1 MKAVVQRV
9 TRASVQVDE
18 HICGEIGNGLVVYLG
33 VHEDDTDQDA
43 SYIARKIAQLRI
55 FTDEQGKMNRSVCDL
70 SGGILLISQFT
81 LCANTRKGNRPS
93 FNEAMAPEK
102 ALRFYHAVEKIL
114 VSDYELTVSRGVF
127 GAHML
132 IDYVNDGPVTIILDS
147 ST

>member
-81 LCANTRKGNRPS
+81 LCANTRKGTGPPS
-93 FNEAMAPEK
+93 TKPWLLRRLSGSITRWRRYSYQITN
-102 ALRFYHAVEKIL
+102 LRFQ
-114 VSDYELTVSRGVF
+114 GVYSEP
-127 GAHML
+127 
-132 IDYVNDGPVTIILDS
+132 IC
-147 ST
+147 